1 MTDFLANILAIIDNQ
16 FGAIVQDVEVI
27 SWSQKGIRSIR
38 ISLVD
43 DSFLDVRITRRGN
56 YSYHWQHHTADQSI
70 HRWDNTPHH
79 SNIATYPH
87 HFHDGREENVVA
99 SALPYENHYAAIE
112 FVLDFIAR
120 KIRSDAQ
127 QS

>member
-1 MTDFLANILAIIDNQ
+1 MTDFLVNILAIIDNQ

-38 ISLVD
+38 ISLID
-43 DSFLDVRITRRGN
+43 RSFLDVRITRRGN

-87 HFHDGREENVVA
+87 HFHDGREENVVT
-99 SALPYENHYAAIE
+99 STLPHENHYEAIR
-112 FVLDFIAR
+112 FVLEFIAS
-120 KIRSDAQ
+120 KIRSDAS